1 MKRVKYILFVLLA
14 GVLINACKEVY
25 EPNLQSPQ
33 TGYLVVDGF
42 INSAVGGTST
52 ITLTRTTKLVDTVS
66 VLYEHGASVLIEG
79 ENGESYF
86 LTAGINGAYTSDP
99 LTLNSNVKYRVH
111 IYTADGKEYTSAY
124 TPVKTTPVIDSISWE
139 QTSEGVT
146 THINT
151 HDETGN
157 VQYYRWKYD
166 ETWQIRSAYYTVLKY
181 VIDPL
186 TNAPTQATWRFPLTA
201 MPDTLIW
208 NCWQSYNATNILL
221 GTTEKLSE
229 DLIYLPLTQIEPASI
244 KLGVLYSVQLKQY
257 ALSKAA
263 YEFYLQLRKNTEQLG
278 SIFDAQPSELRG
290 NIQCIT
296 DPAEVVIGFVDV
308 TQEQVK
314 RLFIDNKELD
324 KWGYSQGCSNVL
336 IDNNADSI
344 LKYGASL
351 IPTVPNKVGP
361 GNSIIDFYAADPYC
375 VDCTLRGSNQKPSFW
390 P

>member
-151 HDETGN
+151 RDVTGN
-157 VQYYRWKYD
+157 TKYYRWTYV
-166 ETWQIRSAYYTVLKY
+166 ETWQIRSAYYSTLKY
-181 VIDPL
+181 TVDPL
-186 TNAPTQATWRFPLTA
+186 TSLNIGVEYRNLGL
-201 MPDTLIW
+201 PDLAIW
-208 NCWQSYNATNILL
+208 DCWQSYTARNIIL
-221 GTTEKLSE
+221 GTTEKLSS
-229 DLIYLPLTQIEPASI
+229 DIIYLPLTYIEPASI
-244 KLGVLYSVQLKQY
+244 KLGVLYSVELKQY
-257 ALSKAA
+257 ALSKSA
-263 YEFYLQLRKNTEQLG
+263 YSFYDQLRKNTEQLG
-278 SIFDAQPSELRG
+278 SIFDAQPSELIG
-290 NIQCIT
+290 NIECVT
-296 DPAEVVIGFVDV
+296 DTKEIVIGYVEV
-308 TQEQVK
+308 TSESTK
-314 RLFIDNKELD
+314 RIFINNRELD
-324 KWGYSQGCSNVL
+324 KWGYTQGCSNIR
-336 IDNNADSI
+336 IDNNPDSI
-344 LKYGASL
+344 AKYGNGL
-351 IPTVPNKVGP
+351 IPTVPNQLGP
-361 GNSIIDFYAADPYC
+361 FNSIIDFYASDPYC